1 MLKLKAAT
9 TRRKISPRRRQ
20 VVLLNTIIDD
30 LTLEDL
36 LDCLGHGG
44 VVFTTNVDHLMKL
57 QVDQEF
63 CQVYAS
69 ADYRVCDSQILKYAS
84 YFLGTPIREKISGS
98 DLFPA
103 FCRHYAQDS
112 SIRLFLLG
120 AAPGVAAEAG
130 RRINQRAGR
139 DFVVDTYS
147 PPFGFEK
154 DTIECERIVRLIN
167 QSGATVLA
175 VGLGAPKQEKWI
187 QHYRE
192 QLPVVRAF
200 IAVGAT
206 LDFEAGNLSRAP
218 RWVSEAGFEW
228 LYRLLCEPQRLW
240 RRYLGDALPFLWL
253 MVQQKRGCYRQ
264 TDSAETDMS

>member
-1 MLKLKAAT
+1 MPKLKAANT
-9 TRRKISPRRRQ
+9 CQKISRKPKQ
-20 VVLLNTIIDD
+20 VALLNAVIDD

-36 LDCLGHGG
+36 LGRLGHGG

-57 QVDQEF
+57 QDDPEF
-63 CQVYAS
+63 CQAYAS

-84 YFLGTPIREKISGS
+84 RFLGTPIYEKICGS

-103 FCRHYAQDS
+103 FCRYYEKDS
-112 SIRLFLLG
+112 SIKLFLLG
-120 AAPGVAAEAG
+120 AAPGVAAEA
-130 RRINQRAGR
+130 RQRINRRAGR
-139 DFVVDTYS
+139 EFVVDTYS

-154 DTIECERIVRLIN
+154 DPIECQRIVEMIN

-175 VGLGAPKQEKWI
+175 VGVGAPKQEKWI
-187 QHYRE
+187 QRYRE
-192 QLPVVRAF
+192 QLLAVKTF
-200 IAVGAT
+200 MAVGAT

-218 RWVSEAGFEW
+218 RYMSEVGLEW

-253 MVQQKRGCYRQ
+253 MVQQKRGRY
-264 TDSAETDMS
+264 

>member
-1 MLKLKAAT
+1 MLKQKAAIT
-9 TRRKISPRRRQ
+9 CQKISRRHRQ
-20 VVLLNTIIDD
+20 VSLLNTVIDD

-36 LDCLGHGG
+36 LGQLGHGG

-57 QVDQEF
+57 QGDPEF
-63 CQVYAS
+63 CQAYAS

-84 YFLGTPIREKISGS
+84 RFLGTPIHEKISGS

-103 FCRHYAQDS
+103 FCRYYTQDR

-120 AAPGVAAEAG
+120 AAPGVAAEAR

-139 DFVVDTYS
+139 EFVVDTYS

-154 DTIECERIVRLIN
+154 DPIECQRIVRLIN

-187 QHYRE
+187 QRYRE
-192 QLPVVRAF
+192 QLLEVRAF
-200 IAVGAT
+200 MAVGAT
-206 LDFEAGNLSRAP
+206 LDFEAGNLLRAP
-218 RWVSEAGFEW
+218 RWVSEVGLEW

-253 MVQQKRGCYRQ
+253 MVQQKRGRY
-264 TDSAETDMS
+264 